1 MMLLRPLSLNNQD
14 KVENYLKPMKNQ
26 GFQPF
31 SRILLV
37 EKALSK
43 FWPLGLL
50 FRIAPLNGLYFRF
63 DVISMKVSKA
73 TLIDAL
79 DASNWMWS

>member
-1 MMLLRPLSLNNQD
+1 MNPERFTSKALRLIELSEISLNNQD

-43 FWPLGLL
+43 FWPLG
-50 FRIAPLNGLYFRF
+50 
-63 DVISMKVSKA
+63 
-73 TLIDAL
+73 
-79 DASNWMWS
+79 

>member
-1 MMLLRPLSLNNQD
+1 VSRNLKRPWLKDLELITLSKLSLNNQD

-26 GFQPF
+26 GFQLF

-43 FWPLGLL
+43 FWPL
-50 FRIAPLNGLYFRF
+50 
-63 DVISMKVSKA
+63 
-73 TLIDAL
+73 T
-79 DASNWMWS
+79 

>member
-1 MMLLRPLSLNNQD
+1 VSRNLKRPWLKDLELITLSKLSLNNQD

-43 FWPLGLL
+43 FWSL
-50 FRIAPLNGLYFRF
+50 
-63 DVISMKVSKA
+63 
-73 TLIDAL
+73 T
-79 DASNWMWS
+79 

>member
-1 MMLLRPLSLNNQD
+1 
-14 KVENYLKPMKNQ
+14 VENYLKPMKNQ

-50 FRIAPLNGLYFRF
+50 FRIAPLNGLYPRF
-63 DVISMKVSKA
+63 DVISVEGSKS
-73 TLIDAL
+73 TLNDAL
-79 DASNWMWS
+79 DASS

>member
-1 MMLLRPLSLNNQD
+1 VSRNPESVIYKALRLIGTSEISLNNQD

-43 FWPLGLL
+43 FWPL
-50 FRIAPLNGLYFRF
+50 
-63 DVISMKVSKA
+63 
-73 TLIDAL
+73 T
-79 DASNWMWS
+79 

>member
-1 MMLLRPLSLNNQD
+1 VSRNLKRPWLKDLELITLSKLSLNNQD

-37 EKALSK
+37 EKALNK
-43 FWPLGLL
+43 FWSLP
-50 FRIAPLNGLYFRF
+50 
-63 DVISMKVSKA
+63 
-73 TLIDAL
+73 
-79 DASNWMWS
+79 

>member
-1 MMLLRPLSLNNQD
+1 LHTASALSRNLKRPWLKDLELIDNRELSLSNQD

-43 FWPLGLL
+43 FWPLG
-50 FRIAPLNGLYFRF
+50 
-63 DVISMKVSKA
+63 
-73 TLIDAL
+73 
-79 DASNWMWS
+79 